1 MNPTALAAQRGLRV
15 GSFLQEVL
23 VQLGCLAYF
32 SAAALA
38 MTWPLASLSV
48 SEMAGLL
55 PVAEFFRVHNSY
67 LVNIG
72 HIEKIEN
79 NHVYCNGAVIPI
91 GAKYK
96 DDFMR
101 KIGGV

>member
-1 MNPTALAAQRGLRV
+1 
-15 GSFLQEVL
+15 
-23 VQLGCLAYF
+23 
-32 SAAALA
+32 
-38 MTWPLASLSV
+38 MT
-48 SEMAGLL
+48 ELL
-55 PVAEFFRVHNSY
+55 PAATFLRVHNSY

-96 DDFMR
+96 EEFLR
-101 KIGGV
+101 SIGADLQ